1 MRIAL
6 VAAPWLPV
14 PPPAY
19 GGSEGVIDR
28 LATGF
33 LEAGHDV
40 LLFTTG
46 DSTCPVPRAWSR
58 ALSMPHLMGQSI

>member
-6 VAAPWLPV
+6 VAGPWLPV

-19 GGSEGVIDR
+19 GGTEGVIDR

-33 LEAGHDV
+33 QDAGHEV

-46 DSTCPVPRAWSR
+46 DSTCAVPKA
-58 ALSMPHLMGQSI
+58 